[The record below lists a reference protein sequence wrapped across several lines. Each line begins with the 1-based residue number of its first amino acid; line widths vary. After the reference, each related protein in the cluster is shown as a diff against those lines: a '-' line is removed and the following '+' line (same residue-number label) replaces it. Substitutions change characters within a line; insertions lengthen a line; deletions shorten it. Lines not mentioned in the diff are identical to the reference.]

1 MIKNSDSKYD
11 DYSISLKIRHILL
24 HWGYELTGKEFELTN
39 KSKSLKRLLK
49 MRNENEKWEMRN
61 ENDKWEW
68 KMRMKIKL
76 WNNKKKILI
85 CRINA

>member
-11 DYSISLKIRHILL
+11 DYSISLKVRHILL

-49 MRNENEKWEMRN
+49 MRNENEKWE
-61 ENDKWEW
+61 WQ
-68 KMRMKIKL
+68 MRMKNENEDKVM
-76 WNNKKKILI
+76 K
-85 CRINA
+85 

>member
-39 KSKSLKRLLK
+39 NSKSLKRLLK
-49 MRNENEKWEMRN
+49 MRNENEK
-61 ENDKWEW
+61 
-68 KMRMKIKL
+68 
-76 WNNKKKILI
+76 
-85 CRINA
+85 